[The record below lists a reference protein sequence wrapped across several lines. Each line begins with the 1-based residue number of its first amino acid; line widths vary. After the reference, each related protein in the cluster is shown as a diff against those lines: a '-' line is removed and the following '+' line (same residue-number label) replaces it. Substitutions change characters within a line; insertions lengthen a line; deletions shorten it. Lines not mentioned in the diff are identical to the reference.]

1 MKVFDRFTG
10 TETELP
16 SQVEPGRYRLLTA
29 ARLNRVVDLAAGD
42 VLWSDGS
49 GRCLLSADKVDS
61 SHDFCLPPAEV
72 DGHTPESLL
81 DEAID
86 AVAKLWRGWRSGVSD
101 QPLPSPV
108 MPAELGA
115 LARLNPLEH
124 LLQQTLAAG
133 HLQTIAQRP
142 RMDMRYDTELL
153 PVSRTRRVAGGAG
166 VRLAAHSEDWAR
178 REITGVVPSRLLA
191 EVSEDEL
198 GIYENQ
204 VFACLLDRLA
214 RLLRYRQRELTA
226 LLAKRDEA
234 GRLSDAE
241 KLDYRLRD
249 ALCRLWGRAFDADE
263 SQTAGN
269 ALKEIRR
276 LLGQV
281 RQLQRS
287 PVAEI
292 AVSKGWIAST
302 LRNTNIL
309 EHDPHYRHL
318 RPLWQLAHADL
329 ENVARTPAER
339 FERVRRAGEAHGEQI
354 GLLIHHALESI
365 RKRYDRSLTLTREGL
380 DWLIGSDLPGAAMP
394 RLRFVPARRGQQ
406 PWDLASAVA
415 GLEIRHVVFSHPSVN
430 TVDGGSQQGGDG
442 VLNPLEFYGVERIQH
457 AIEHWLMRHLLRGYP
472 FGVRQVPD
480 ALRVELGRLARSAW
494 VAQGRDLALL
504 RPLVSTERGATSDAI
519 AKGACNERTR
529 QGLRTAIEYLD
540 LLAHCRVCGA
550 AEVDWKVSEGAFQT
564 ECKDCNSRSVWRRDP
579 AGFRSG
585 EVDRPFAEVG
595 HLALNW

>member
-10 TETELP
+10 VAIDLP
-16 SQVEPGRYRLLTA
+16 SHVEPGRYRLLTA
-29 ARLNRVVDLAAGD
+29 TRLNRSIDLQAGE
-42 VLWSDGS
+42 VLWSDG
-49 GRCLLSADKVDS
+49 GVRCLLSNGVSEEFIHEFLQPPPETDEQTPDS
-61 SHDFCLPPAEV
+61 LI
-72 DGHTPESLL
+72 
-81 DEAID
+81 DEAIQ
-86 AVAKLWRGWRSGVSD
+86 AVA

-108 MPAELGA
+108 MPAQLGQLAELN
-115 LARLNPLEH
+115 RLEVQLE
-124 LLQQTLAAG
+124 QTLKAG

-153 PVSRTRRVAGGAG
+153 PVSRARRVALGAQ

-198 GIYENQ
+198 AIYENRI
-204 VFACLLDRLA
+204 FA
-214 RLLRYRQRELTA
+214 RLLDMLAQLLRHRLRELSA
-226 LLAKRDEA
+226 LLAKREEA
-234 GRLSDAE
+234 ASLSDAE
-241 KLDYRLRD
+241 RLDYRLRN
-249 ALCRLWGRAFDADE
+249 ALCRLWGQAFDADE
-263 SQTAGN
+263 SQAAQQVLQT
-269 ALKEIRR
+269 LERQ
-276 LLGQV
+276 LGKV
-281 RQLQRS
+281 RQIQRS
-287 PVAEI
+287 PVAQAAMAGSI
-292 AVSKGWIAST
+292 GLT

-309 EHDPHYRHL
+309 QHDPHYRHL
-318 RPLWQLAHADL
+318 RPLWQLAHAAL
-329 ENVARTPAER
+329 ENAARTPAER
-339 FERVRRAGEAHGEQI
+339 FERERRAGEAHSAQV
-354 GLLIHHALESI
+354 GLLICHALEAV
-365 RKRYDRSLTLTREGL
+365 RQHYGRPLALTRDGL
-380 DWLIGSDLPGAAMP
+380 DWLIQSDLLGAVMP
-394 RLRFVPARRGQQ
+394 RLRFVSARRGQQ
-406 PWDLASAVA
+406 PWGPTSVAA
-415 GLEIRHVVFSHPSVN
+415 GLERQHVVFSHPSVN
-430 TVDGGSQQGGDG
+430 TVGAGSRQGGDG

-457 AIEHWLMRHLLRGYP
+457 AIEHWLMRHLLQGYP
-472 FGVRQVPD
+472 FVVRQVPD
-480 ALRVELGRLARSAW
+480 TLRVDLGRLARSAW

-504 RPLVSTERGATSDAI
+504 RPLVPTERGATSDAI